1 MNEARQRHGLS
12 MDDYALLDVDQHSSR
27 LNPAALNALVENN
40 IRCVTKASHS
50 SYITQMM
57 DVGPYGVYK
66 KKLQKYM
73 RENRKKM
80 NEKHLIKLLL

>member
-66 KKLQKYM
+66 YM
-73 RENRKKM
+73 RENPKKM
-80 NEKHLIKLLL
+80 DEKHLIKLLL